1 MAKLTEQI
9 GSVNSGK
16 PIVDPG
22 PANPSALGA
31 VAEFAAGAIPAVVNF
46 GRERDRR
53 NEQSRQDANA
63 AAIDQAVGGIFNLRR
78 EDAARQAVVAAPTPE
93 WMGAVDES
101 TPLPVG
107 VMQQADEV
115 LRVKRAV
122 EQGRLSPGTLDMR
135 IENFVS
141 TMFQQHPESIFEIST
156 AMKGLGIDH
165 YLFREEAG
173 RTTMADAES
182 AAQISGMQTQFR
194 VASEAGLVTQNMSL
208 EEGAQQG
215 REVIRLQAEAAAA
228 KAQYERASSNR
239 TISNDDRDRET
250 RGAAQTMV
258 STVISSFGR
267 RVDPYIANFEAAIAA
282 AGTNAEDQAALGEGR
297 IAMMAGISAARR
309 GAIVDLSAVGAPA
322 DAVKQVNDFFD
333 AQESALDR
341 LFDTSFEQNT
351 AASRSLAAGLGI
363 EMGRALPIYGRI
375 STALGQAR
383 ANALIEDLTSGAP
396 GLSAEIIEAAKAE
409 MMNFDPTSARGTM
422 SLARSIAYLEGK
434 EGLQD
439 FTPDQA
445 PGLVRQ
451 NTVAL
456 ARVQTAVLGGAT
468 SQLSGWEQSFGNTL
482 EATAEL
488 SPATATGES
497 VWRASSTFATA
508 DSRRVLAMS
517 IRENPEFGNALAM
530 ASRATA
536 AHVINVAKSVPPNS
550 MYRVEYYPETRNYRP
565 YLSREAYDAWA
576 ADQTA
581 IGTAGRGFAGVLAG
595 GMLPGGAGTIPTYEQ
610 MRSSTNVPE
619 DIRQRVGA
627 ANNAIQHLIATDQ
640 YDENVRGLSA
650 IERANLYGAG
660 QTPASMANRGA
671 SPTAAGEMRRLRD
684 IATEGA
690 QEFLSTTLATPRA
703 PDTGQLQNQVRE
715 RAEAVGL
722 PWGLVERVVRR
733 ESSWNPNAENP
744 RTQARSLFQ
753 INDDRT
759 DRTLEENINDGL
771 GLLKE
776 ASEVATR
783 VLGRAPQDWEVYVA
797 HQQGPGG
804 GPALLNPSNANRNAV
819 DVLAPLYPSRAVAQ
833 SAVTGNG
840 GRADM
845 TAAQFLQAIRAFYN
859 G

>member
-16 PIVDPG
+16 PIIDPG

-31 VAEFAAGAIPAVVNF
+31 VAEFAAGAIPAAVNF

-63 AAIDQAVGGIFNLRR
+63 AAIDEAVGGIFNLRR
-78 EDAARQAVVAAPTPE
+78 EDAASQALIAAPTPE
-93 WMGAVDES
+93 WMGAVDSE

-107 VMQQADEV
+107 VMQQADEI

-122 EQGRLSPGTLDMR
+122 AQGRLSPGTLDMR
-135 IENFVS
+135 VENFVA

-165 YLFREEAG
+165 YLFREETG
-173 RTTMADAES
+173 RRDMANAES

-194 VASEAGLVTQNMSL
+194 VAAEAGLVTQNMSL

-228 KAQYERASSNR
+228 QARYDRAVSDRN
-239 TISNDDRDRET
+239 ISNEDRDHET
-250 RGAAQTMV
+250 RAAASAMV

-297 IAMMAGISAARR
+297 IAMQAGISAARR
-309 GAIVDLSAVGAPA
+309 GALVDLSAVGAPA
-322 DAVKQVNDFFD
+322 EAIKQVNDFFD

-375 STALGQAR
+375 SAALGPAR
-383 ANALIEDLTSGAP
+383 ANSLIEDLTSGAP
-396 GLSAEIIEAAKAE
+396 GLSSEIIEAVRAE
-409 MMNFDPTSARGTM
+409 MLNFDPTSARGTM
-422 SLARSIAYLEGK
+422 SLARSIGYLEGK
-434 EGLQD
+434 EGLQN
-439 FTPDQA
+439 FTPEQA

-451 NTVAL
+451 NTAAL
-456 ARVQTAVLGGAT
+456 AAVQTAVLGGAT
-468 SQLSGWEQSFGNTL
+468 TQLPGWEQSFGNTL

-508 DSRRVLAMS
+508 DARRVLAMS

-536 AHVINVAKSVPPNS
+536 AHVINVATSVPPDS

-565 YLSREAYDAWA
+565 YLPREAYDAWA
-576 ADQTA
+576 ASRSTPGYRMQ
-581 IGTAGRGFAGVLAG
+581 G
-595 GMLPGGAGTIPTYEQ
+595 GESLDRSVPSYDE
-610 MRSSTNVPE
+610 MRSPSRIPE

-640 YDENVRGLSA
+640 YDENVRGLTA

-660 QTPASMANRGA
+660 QTPASMANRGT

-690 QEFLSTTLATPRA
+690 QEFLSTTLATPRT
-703 PDTGQLQNQVRE
+703 PDIRQSLIQSESGGDSTVVNSEGYGGRMQFGASRL
-715 RAEAVGL
+715 ADAAAA
-722 PWGLVERVVRR
+722 GLVPRGMTGAQFAQLPE
-733 ESSWNPNAENP
+733 AE
-744 RTQARSLFQ
+744 QARVEDWHFNDIDQKAQQFGLDRRHGEVIAGVP
-753 INDDRT
+753 INQ
-759 DRTLEENINDGL
+759 N
-771 GLLKE
+771 
-776 ASEVATR
+776 S
-783 VLGRAPQDWEVYVA
+783 
-797 HQQGPGG
+797 
-804 GPALLNPSNANRNAV
+804 
-819 DVLAPLYPSRAVAQ
+819 
-833 SAVTGNG
+833 
-840 GRADM
+840 
-845 TAAQFLQAIRAFYN
+845 IRAMAHLGGIN
-859 G
+859 GARRFIESGGEYDPADSNGTKLSDYGRRFG

>member
-1 MAKLTEQI
+1 MARLTEQI

-16 PIVDPG
+16 PIIDPG
-22 PANPSALGA
+22 PANPSFLGA
-31 VAEFAAGAIPAVVNF
+31 VADVAANAIPAVVNF

-78 EDAARQAVVAAPTPE
+78 EDAAQQALINAPGPE
-93 WMGAVDES
+93 WMGAVDS
-101 TPLPVG
+101 QTPLPEG
-107 VMQQADEV
+107 VMRQAEEV

-122 EQGRLSPGTLDMR
+122 SQGRLSPGTLDMR
-135 IENFVS
+135 VENFVS
-141 TMFQQHPESIFEIST
+141 SMFQQHPESIFEIST

-173 RTTMADAES
+173 RRTMEDAES
-182 AAQISGMQTQFR
+182 AAQIRGLQTQFQ
-194 VASEAGLVTQNMSL
+194 VAAEAGLVTQNMSI
-208 EEGAQQG
+208 EEGAQRG
-215 REVIRLQAEAAAA
+215 REIIGLRAEAAAA
-228 KAQYERASSNR
+228 QARYERAVSDN

-250 RGAAQTMV
+250 RAAAQTMV

-309 GAIVDLSAVGAPA
+309 GAIVDLSAVNAPA

-333 AQESALDR
+333 AQEAALDR

-351 AASRSLAAGLGI
+351 TAARSLAAGLGI
-363 EMGRALPIYGRI
+363 EMGNALPIYGRI
-375 STALGQAR
+375 SAALGQAR
-383 ANALIEDLTSGAP
+383 ANALIEDMTSGAP
-396 GLSAEIIEAAKAE
+396 GLSTEIIEAAKAE
-409 MMNFDPTSARGTM
+409 MLNFDPTSARGTM

-451 NTVAL
+451 NTRAL
-456 ARVQTAVLGGAT
+456 AAVQAAVLGGAE
-468 SQLSGWEQSFGNTL
+468 SQLPSWEQSFGNTL

-497 VWRASSTFATA
+497 VWRAASTFATV

-517 IRENPEFGNALAM
+517 IRQNPEFGNALAM

-536 AHVINVAKSVPPNS
+536 AHVINVATSVPSDS
-550 MYRVEYYPETRNYRP
+550 MYRVEYYPETRNYQP
-565 YLSREAYDAWA
+565 YLPREAYDAWA

-581 IGTAGRGFAGVLAG
+581 ISSAGRGIAGALAG
-595 GMLPGGAGTIPTYEQ
+595 GMIPGGAGAVPTYEQ
-610 MRSSTNVPE
+610 MRSSANIPE

-660 QTPASMANRGA
+660 QTPASMANRGT

-684 IATEGA
+684 IATQGA
-690 QEFLSTTLATPRA
+690 QEFLSTTLATPRT
-703 PDTGQLQNQVRE
+703 PDIRQGLIQSESGGDPTVVNDEGYGGRMQFGTARLADAA
-715 RAEAVGL
+715 AE
-722 PWGLVERVVRR
+722 GLVPPGTTGAQFAQMSE
-733 ESSWNPNAENP
+733 EQ
-744 RTQARSLFQ
+744 QARVEDWHLNDIDQKAREFGLTRYHGRVIGGVP
-753 INDDRT
+753 IN
-759 DRTLEENINDGL
+759 EN
-771 GLLKE
+771 
-776 ASEVATR
+776 S
-783 VLGRAPQDWEVYVA
+783 
-797 HQQGPGG
+797 
-804 GPALLNPSNANRNAV
+804 
-819 DVLAPLYPSRAVAQ
+819 
-833 SAVTGNG
+833 
-840 GRADM
+840 
-845 TAAQFLQAIRAFYN
+845 IRAMAHLGGIRGARRFIESGGEYDPADSN
-859 G
+859 GTKLSDYGRRFGANG